1 MLGFERCLSLSAH
14 IWEMRIVVVPTPEAA
29 VMAGW
34 GGGGAGG
41 DSHGGTCS
49 TVGIPGR
56 DLEP

>member
-29 VMAGW
+29 VMAGGW
-34 GGGGAGG
+34 GGG